1 MGDGKR
7 IKNVYVSIVN
17 TQHDIL
23 YCINGNKYSRR
34 TNTTVSLIVEVLY
47 ALGVCLKLNA
57 YKSLTLFSG
66 WSSQVMK
73 GISNYFEIN
82 YCDKNE
88 YK

>member
-1 MGDGKR
+1 MDSIR
-7 IKNVYVSIVN
+7 YIYVYERAEYI
-17 TQHDIL
+17 HIL
-23 YCINGNKYSRR
+23 SYNQYMENNYRR

>member
-1 MGDGKR
+1 MKV
-7 IKNVYVSIVN
+7 NV
-17 TQHDIL
+17 
-23 YCINGNKYSRR
+23 
-34 TNTTVSLIVEVLY
+34 
-47 ALGVCLKLNA
+47 